1 MAGIPELGDSVDV
14 EGSWLEVDEMD
25 TDEEVDVRNVP
36 MVEDKDS
43 VSVLSSVVEIVVPSV
58 ARVVRVD
65 VRDAVLG

>member
-1 MAGIPELGDSVDV
+1 VAGIPELGDSVDV

>member
-1 MAGIPELGDSVDV
+1 VAGIPELGDSVDV

-36 MVEDKDS
+36 MVEDEDS